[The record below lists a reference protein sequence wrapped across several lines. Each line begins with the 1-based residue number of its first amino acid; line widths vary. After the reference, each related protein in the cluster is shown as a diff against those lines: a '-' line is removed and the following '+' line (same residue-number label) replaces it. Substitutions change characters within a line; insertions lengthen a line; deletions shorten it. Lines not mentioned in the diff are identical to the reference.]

1 MRYRA
6 LAEVVVDV
14 WEQSLLVTAL
24 VMAGCFFV
32 AEVCRR
38 LVPPLRSLGLP
49 GSILAGMF
57 GLLVGPQLLSI
68 LPINNA
74 VLTTLVYHGLA
85 IVFIAIALTPPDP
98 GSSSHSATADA
109 TSMGFA
115 IVVMISLQTVVGI
128 AVVLSLGLLSEP
140 THPGFGLM
148 LPLGFEQGPGQAM
161 SMGKAWEASGGLVDG
176 EQIGLV
182 VAAAGFAWSIVVGV
196 PLVAFGRLRGW
207 TSSKRAAMTAPEPAV
222 TSRGQPGSVDIMT
235 QQLVII
241 GLCYSVTLG
250 LCSGL
255 YTLLMPIAEDVAPMV
270 WGFHFI
276 IGALVASAVRAALLK
291 MGSGEVLSRA
301 LLPRISGTAVDITTV
316 CAIAAVQL
324 SVFASNWVPIAVLTT
339 IGGVVTLVVC
349 VWLAPRAF
357 NEDRFEHMVV
367 WFGMSTGTLPMGLAL
382 VRIIDPELRT
392 SAAISAVA
400 GSAVATLGA
409 IPVVLLLHPAMVSTW
424 PTAGG
429 LWLLLLATVAYAVVV
444 TVVWWRT
451 GRLRVGQGGDW
462 VT

>member
-1 MRYRA
+1 
-6 LAEVVVDV
+6 
-14 WEQSLLVTAL
+14 
-24 VMAGCFFV
+24 
-32 AEVCRR
+32 
-38 LVPPLRSLGLP
+38 
-49 GSILAGMF
+49 
-57 GLLVGPQLLSI
+57 
-68 LPINNA
+68 
-74 VLTTLVYHGLA
+74 
-85 IVFIAIALTPPDP
+85 
-98 GSSSHSATADA
+98 
-109 TSMGFA
+109 MGFA